1 MTHRFKTSG
10 MAALATAALVF
21 AFAAPATAD
30 ALPDTDANDV
40 AALVNDAA
48 PVTEL
53 ADPGIVTSDEV
64 TTSTSGVE
72 TSVAL
77 DPEDGVTVTAPGADS
92 TLSIELPTSLTL
104 DEGTVASDG
113 TVVFPSADASGD
125 ALAVQTLADGST
137 RVQTVISGADSSH
150 TFDYGIEGFSAAVND
165 KGEAAFISAD
175 GSFIPVA
182 AAWATD
188 ADGKAVE
195 THYEVS
201 GSKLVQ
207 VVVPNADTVYPV
219 VADPSWVWIGAGWGM
234 KLTRSETSSVRNYAA
249 AVGMCSMFAKRA
261 PGLSVGCAVWGS
273 YIQLQANLAQ
283 SDSPK
288 SCLFFNVVPAP
299 GSIWRVGC

>member
-1 MTHRFKTSG
+1 M
-10 MAALATAALVF
+10 
-21 AFAAPATAD
+21 
-30 ALPDTDANDV
+30 
-40 AALVNDAA
+40 
-48 PVTEL
+48 
-53 ADPGIVTSDEV
+53 
-64 TTSTSGVE
+64 TTSAEGVE

-77 DPEDGVTVTAPGADS
+77 DPEGGVTVAAPGAE
-92 TLSIELPTSLTL
+92 TALSIELPAALPL
-104 DEGTVASDG
+104 DDGAVATDG

-125 ALAVQTLADGST
+125 DLAVQTLADGST
-137 RVQTVISGADSSH
+137 RVQTVIAGADSPH
-150 TFDYGIEGFSAAVND
+150 AFDYGLTGFSAAVND

-175 GSFIPVA
+175 GSFVPVA

-188 ADGKAVE
+188 ANGNAVA
-195 THYEVS
+195 THYEIS
-201 GSKLVQ
+201 GDKLVQ
-207 VVVPNADTVYPV
+207 VVVPDANTTYPV

-299 GSIWRVGC
+299 GSIWRVSC